1 MSKVK
6 VPGEEK
12 STSKE
17 YRYTT
22 EISQMMFVFGEV
34 QDPLTETV
42 NLVEDIVRGQVV
54 EILIQARQLAARK
67 GARNVTSEDLI
78 FLIRYDRGKVNRLR
92 TYLGWKDVRKN
103 AKQDGD
109 GAGAA
114 EVDIDDGQAD
124 EATTKPRKMTVKLP
138 WDIITVYSEV
148 LRTGVNAKEDE
159 DEDED
164 EVEAHEDSIARLRE
178 ADEATRRMTKDE
190 YVHYSECRSASFTY
204 RKAKR
209 FREFI
214 NLPAYL
220 DIKPNDDTIDILGFL
235 AFEMVRALCVGGLT
249 VKRALEESYQAV
261 EISGAKRKAPS
272 SDSGAESPAKR
283 RRSLSPESGGA
294 WGSVPGS
301 SLFLPPPEAR
311 RALRPAHI
319 QEAFAKMQRDWA
331 HQRGSGMRNWRG
343 GLTAGH
349 HYREL
354 GLVIYPLL
362 RLLNQKF
369 TLLYGYLTTV
379 LQTPLGP
386 HHKSVVWSPE
396 KEKILWNELSR
407 SWANLYAINWT
418 NLSAQLD
425 VPVPYL
431 LHRAQV
437 KYEED
442 LRGLQGIRQAPLSAG
457 PPVSVLATSPADER
471 PFGYSGQRTLTA
483 RPSIPGSNPLSPSAS
498 TPTSA
503 PRLRRLSSSGPTASK
518 LSRVSNGSTHTLVQP
533 ATNATRMARL
543 NPVLTPL
550 GTATGS
556 QSSTP
561 GSTPSGTDSED
572 EREAKEEAQR
582 EEADQLAQK
591 LKDLQKMMGSG
602 AFGFARARPK
612 PLESSPAPSITSSQN
627 RSQTAT
633 VSIQPKGVKRASTTP
648 TATAAMRAD
657 ASATPTSA
665 SASAS
670 VQSSIPDIPSPA
682 SSSRARLPVR
692 VTRRATSASTRRS
705 PSAVSEVPD
714 RGPVGKV
721 RAQDAGSGHVSNA
734 SSFSDLSDTDM
745 SASAL
750 EDALMSNNFRS
761 TTAGSRLSMFSRHPR
776 GPVNARH
783 SRYP

>member
-12 STSKE
+12 NTSKE

-67 GARNVTSEDLI
+67 GARNVSPEDLI

-124 EATTKPRKMTVKLP
+124 EATTKPRKMTIKLP

-178 ADEATRRMTKDE
+178 ADEATRRMTREE

-235 AFEMVRALCVGGLT
+235 AFEMVRALCVGGLA

-261 EISGAKRKAPS
+261 EITGAKRKAPS
-272 SDSGAESPAKR
+272 SSDPGAESPAKR

-311 RALRPAHI
+311 RALRPTHI

-343 GLTAGH
+343 GL
-349 HYREL
+349 
-354 GLVIYPLL
+354 V
-362 RLLNQKF
+362 
-369 TLLYGYLTTV
+369 
-379 LQTPLGP
+379 
-386 HHKSVVWSPE
+386 
-396 KEKILWNELSR
+396 
-407 SWANLYAINWT
+407 
-418 NLSAQLD
+418 
-425 VPVPYL
+425 
-431 LHRAQV
+431 
-437 KYEED
+437 
-442 LRGLQGIRQAPLSAG
+442 
-457 PPVSVLATSPADER
+457 
-471 PFGYSGQRTLTA
+471 RT
-483 RPSIPGSNPLSPSAS
+483 
-498 TPTSA
+498 
-503 PRLRRLSSSGPTASK
+503 
-518 LSRVSNGSTHTLVQP
+518 RV
-533 ATNATRMARL
+533 
-543 NPVLTPL
+543 
-550 GTATGS
+550 
-556 QSSTP
+556 
-561 GSTPSGTDSED
+561 
-572 EREAKEEAQR
+572 
-582 EEADQLAQK
+582 
-591 LKDLQKMMGSG
+591 
-602 AFGFARARPK
+602 
-612 PLESSPAPSITSSQN
+612 
-627 RSQTAT
+627 
-633 VSIQPKGVKRASTTP
+633 
-648 TATAAMRAD
+648 
-657 ASATPTSA
+657 
-665 SASAS
+665 
-670 VQSSIPDIPSPA
+670 
-682 SSSRARLPVR
+682 
-692 VTRRATSASTRRS
+692 
-705 PSAVSEVPD
+705 
-714 RGPVGKV
+714 
-721 RAQDAGSGHVSNA
+721 
-734 SSFSDLSDTDM
+734 
-745 SASAL
+745 AL
-750 EDALMSNNFRS
+750 I
-761 TTAGSRLSMFSRHPR
+761 
-776 GPVNARH
+776 
-783 SRYP
+783 